1 MKPGNRP
8 ARRRGKVPIPAAA
21 GIPAP
26 KDEAR
31 FRLLRK
37 LAAWRVFL
45 FEKYTEDKC
54 HEETVYV

>member
-8 ARRRGKVPIPAAA
+8 ARRRGKVSIPAAA

-45 FEKYTEDKC
+45 FEKITE
-54 HEETVYV
+54 ENMP

>member
-21 GIPAP
+21 GVSAP